1 MDPKE
6 TLSYFESRSAEMQRL
21 IHELVD
27 IESPSYDEARSLAV
41 VDWLEN
47 AFRDAHADV
56 QIERQYGKGFGQH
69 VVVRSFPGSRADQG
83 RSRKRR

>member
-6 TLSYFESRSAEMQRL
+6 TLSYFESRSAETQRL
-21 IHELVD
+21 IHELVE

-47 AFRDAHADV
+47 AFRDAQADV
-56 QIERQYGKGFGQH
+56 QL
-69 VVVRSFPGSRADQG
+69 
-83 RSRKRR
+83 